1 MSWTGEIQP
10 ATIEQI
16 RQGKDG
22 KMHVITEDAGG
33 IAQRLREIDKRL
45 HLRYSERGKYYVV
58 YAREENEPEG
68 SGYLVATYQELD
80 ARIVKDL
87 ERIKWLNEQPGY
99 SYADALEEKNAEAE
113 AKREYDFSQKIKENA
128 EQLAWAIRKDLGEL
142 GQVAVKKDVPSE

>member
-45 HLRYSERGKYYVV
+45 HLRYSERGEYYVV

-128 EQLAWAIRKDLGEL
+128 EQLAWAIRKDLNEP
-142 GQVAVKKDVPSE
+142 GQIVVSKDIPSE